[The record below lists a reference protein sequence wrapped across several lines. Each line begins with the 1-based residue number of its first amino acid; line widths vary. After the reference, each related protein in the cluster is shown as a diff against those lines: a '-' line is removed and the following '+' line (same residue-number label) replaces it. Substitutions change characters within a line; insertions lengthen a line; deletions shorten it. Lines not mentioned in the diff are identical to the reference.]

1 MKNFNKNTRLP
12 VSKKIGKVIPGSSR
26 YHKMPT
32 EKSWQKCISNLQFLL
47 SNDSCEDENLNIDD
61 QIKKTKQELFN
72 LKPFPALF
80 FQVIN
85 IVTEK
90 KRTLENKLIQLNE
103 TAEINSE
110 DLNFTINSNSITGM
124 KRIPIDGKSYD
135 FAIKAGIFFFNP
147 NYKNGLHLS
156 KVYLEFITGLLC
168 EIFYHSKGKAFG
180 YRYIYANIL
189 V

>member
-1 MKNFNKNTRLP
+1 
-12 VSKKIGKVIPGSSR
+12 
-26 YHKMPT
+26 MPS
-32 EKSWQKCISNLQFLL
+32 EKSWQKCILNLQFLF
-47 SNDSCEDENLNIDD
+47 SDDSCEDENLNIDE

-90 KRTLENKLIQLNE
+90 KRTLENKLLQLNV
-103 TAEINSE
+103 TSEINGE
-110 DLNFTINSNSITGM
+110 DPNVAMSSNSISGT
-124 KRIPIDGKSYD
+124 KRIPIDGKHCD

-147 NYKNGLHLS
+147 YYKNGLHLS

-168 EIFYHSKGKAFG
+168 EIFYPNKGKVFG
-180 YRYIYANIL
+180 HRYIYDNLLIGANKKPDNKN
-189 V
+189 